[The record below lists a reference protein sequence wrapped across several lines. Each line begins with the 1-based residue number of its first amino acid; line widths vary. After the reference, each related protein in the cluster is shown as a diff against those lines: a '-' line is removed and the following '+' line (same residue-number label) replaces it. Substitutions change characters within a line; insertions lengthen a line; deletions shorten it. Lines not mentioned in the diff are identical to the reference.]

1 MVDIID
7 YKIEGDRTDWIETI
21 KGKLK
26 KKNQILF
33 SKDCDYLQDLM
44 ALIGKQNH
52 KTMVLWAFE
61 FAEETVNKLEEKY
74 PNENRPRKA
83 LETTKLWASG
93 KVKMPTA
100 KQEILKCHAFAKE
113 IISQEDIALCHSVG
127 QACGV
132 VHANG
137 HAIGF
142 PIYDLTAIVYKYG
155 IENCKEH
162 IENRKKEYIKRI
174 VYWEEHYQNYSMD
187 WANFML
193 K

>member
-1 MVDIID
+1 
-7 YKIEGDRTDWIETI
+7 
-21 KGKLK
+21 
-26 KKNQILF
+26 
-33 SKDCDYLQDLM
+33 
-44 ALIGKQNH
+44 
-52 KTMVLWAFE
+52 
-61 FAEETVNKLEEKY
+61 LE
-74 PNENRPRKA
+74 A
-83 LETTKLWASG
+83 TKLWAAG
-93 KVKMPTA
+93 KIKMPIA

-142 PIYDLTAIVYKYG
+142 PVYDLTAIVYKYG

-174 VYWEEHYQNYSMD
+174 VYWEENYQNYSMD